1 MLVFAQMSTTIDRL
15 AARPTKNEVL
25 LAFRGL
31 VEQVRLGLHD
41 SRRLIRRLIACH
53 ASTAGRTI
61 QVPSSP
67 TPLVSV
73 PLVVLRPTTARE
85 QIELHDLVQVLGADG
100 YHVAPRGPHWVVY
113 TEIADRR
120 KPAIGRSAQDRRR
133 SSRGGRREW
142 ERSCWTRD
150 PGTPRSRDRSRLIY
164 GGKSRD
170 SSDGPHTAAR
180 DRTSQPGDAG
190 FE

>member
-1 MLVFAQMSTTIDRL
+1 MSRTIDRFT
-15 AARPTKNEVL
+15 ARPTRNEVL

-41 SRRLIRRLIACH
+41 GRRLIRLIAACH
-53 ASTAGRTI
+53 TSADGSTVQA
-61 QVPSSP
+61 PSSP

-85 QIELHDLVQVLGADG
+85 QIELNDLVQILGADG
-100 YHVAPRGPHWVVY
+100 YHVAPRGPQWVVY

-142 ERSCWTRD
+142 ERSCWTRSSSRIFSHGD
-150 PGTPRSRDRSRLIY
+150 HADSIMDVTGTTTPIDV
-164 GGKSRD
+164 
-170 SSDGPHTAAR
+170 AR
-180 DRTSQPGDAG
+180 RAMTSQPGDAG

>member
-1 MLVFAQMSTTIDRL
+1 MLVLAHCGSGSIAHHGSDQTVAHPTMEQHMSKTIDRFT
-15 AARPTKNEVL
+15 ARPTRNAVL

-41 SRRLIRRLIACH
+41 GRRLIRRLIAACPT
-53 ASTAGRTI
+53 STDGRTV

-85 QIELHDLVQVLGADG
+85 QIELNDLVQILGADG
-100 YHVAPRGPHWVVY
+100 YHVASRGPQWVVY

-150 PGTPRSRDRSRLIY
+150 PGRPRVVTRL
-164 GGKSRD
+164 
-170 SSDGPHTAAR
+170 A
-180 DRTSQPGDAG
+180 
-190 FE
+190 